1 MAKEKICGIY
11 CIENIINHKKY
22 IGQSQNV
29 FRRMY
34 NHKNLLRNNKHH
46 NAYLQNS
53 WNKYGEKSFIF
64 YLIEVCDMSNI
75 DDLERYYISKF
86 NTTDSSKGYNLESG
100 GNIGKKHSLK
110 TIEKLL
116 EIHKNEK
123 IPVYCIE
130 LDKTFDGL
138 IDASKEFNISY
149 NAIKRCCAE
158 KCGTCCGYHW
168 LYLSDKTDDN
178 INKALNK
185 NVSLKKP
192 VYCFELD
199 TVFESEFDAR
209 QKTGA
214 KNIDGCC
221 KKSQGKKS
229 SGKHPITHKPLHWCY
244 VEDMDTYT
252 FEEDK
257 RKCSPVNCKEIIC
270 IETQVKYKSIAEAER
285 LLNICHIR
293 DVCKGRRKTAGG
305 YTFAYV

>member
-46 NAYLQNS
+46 NSYLQNS

-116 EIHKNEK
+116 DAFDTEMNILHKLS
-123 IPVYCIE
+123 YDDIE
-130 LDKTFDGL
+130 
-138 IDASKEFNISY
+138 AVV
-149 NAIKRCCAE
+149 
-158 KCGTCCGYHW
+158 GTK
-168 LYLSDKTDDN
+168 LADN
-178 INKALNK
+178 IEA
-185 NVSLKKP
+185 
-192 VYCFELD
+192 
-199 TVFESEFDAR
+199 AR
-209 QKTGA
+209 TG
-214 KNIDGCC
+214 KMKIN
-221 KKSQGKKS
+221 
-229 SGKHPITHKPLHWCY
+229 
-244 VEDMDTYT
+244 
-252 FEEDK
+252 
-257 RKCSPVNCKEIIC
+257 
-270 IETQVKYKSIAEAER
+270 
-285 LLNICHIR
+285 
-293 DVCKGRRKTAGG
+293 AGG
-305 YTFAYV
+305 GGVYGKVVKE

>member
-1 MAKEKICGIY
+1 
-11 CIENIINHKKY
+11 
-22 IGQSQNV
+22 
-29 FRRMY
+29 
-34 NHKNLLRNNKHH
+34 
-46 NAYLQNS
+46 
-53 WNKYGEKSFIF
+53 
-64 YLIEVCDMSNI
+64 MSNI

-138 IDASKEFNISY
+138 IDASKEFNVSY

-158 KCGTCCGYHW
+158 KRGTCCGYHW

-199 TVFESEFDAR
+199 TVFESEFEAR

-214 KNIDGCC
+214 KHIDSCC
-221 KKSQGKKS
+221 NKMQGRKS
-229 SGKHPITHKPLHWCY
+229 SGKHPITNKPLHWCY